1 MLSSIGEC
9 IETCRFTKDHRNQ
22 MGVDTTV
29 LKLTD
34 MFRNYVHTKGKGTPT
49 ATTMEVPD
57 ERLTELLACDPAKSG
72 SHGKQMTES
81 DG

>member
-1 MLSSIGEC
+1 
-9 IETCRFTKDHRNQ
+9 

-34 MFRNYVHTKGKGTPT
+34 MFRNYVHTKSKGTPA
-49 ATTMEVPD
+49 ATTMEIPD
-57 ERLTELLACDPAKSG
+57 EGLPKLLARDPAKSG

-81 DG
+81 DF